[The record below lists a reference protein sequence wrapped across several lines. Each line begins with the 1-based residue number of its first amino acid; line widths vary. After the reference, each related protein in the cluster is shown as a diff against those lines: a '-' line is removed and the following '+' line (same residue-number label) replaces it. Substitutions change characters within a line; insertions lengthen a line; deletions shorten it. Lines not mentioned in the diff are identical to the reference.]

1 MSKGIS
7 RRERNVIIVGAVFLA
22 GFLGLWFVLGPQR
35 EKLSALKTTV
45 RAMNKEYEDL
55 RRIEA
60 QHNLL
65 KRQTDPVMQ
74 RILRRKK
81 DFELS
86 SFVAATEG
94 QLNFSR
100 TREVP
105 ARQTPYGDFE
115 TQASTFYYRDKKL
128 HQIIQ
133 FIETIDRP
141 ENVIS
146 LDSVRI
152 KPKTSDRSM
161 LELDMKLATVVR
173 AK

>member
-7 RRERNVIIVGAVFLA
+7 HRERNVIIAGAIFLV
-22 GFLGLWFVLGPQR
+22 GFLSLYLVLGP
-35 EKLSALKTTV
+35 EKDKLSALKATV
-45 RAMNKEYEDL
+45 RAMTKEYEDL

-65 KRQTDPVMQ
+65 KRETDPVMQ

-94 QLNFSR
+94 RLNFAR
-100 TREVP
+100 VREVP
-105 ARQTPYGDFE
+105 SRRTPYGDFE
-115 TQASTFYYRDKKL
+115 TQSSTFYYRDKKL

-133 FIETIDRP
+133 FIESIDQP

-146 LDSVRI
+146 LESLRI

-161 LELDMKLATVVR
+161 LELDIKLATVVR
-173 AK
+173 VK